1 MAIHQTPGQVQL
13 RLRLSAGWIHITTED
28 TEETRVE
35 IIPLNDDPATHEAA
49 AAVREDSQRRGD
61 GYEVTVETP
70 ERGHRF
76 FSFGRDP
83 KLGIEITA
91 PQGASVDASV
101 ASADVSGSGSFGDVD
116 VRSASGDVTFEQ
128 VAGVA
133 TIKTASGDARVSEA
147 AHGADMKTASGDV
160 VIGKV
165 GEQLRA
171 ALVSGDLEVSEMAGS
186 AHAGTVSGDIRI
198 KNASR
203 GDANLRTVSGD
214 MVFDVQPGCSV
225 WMDLKTLSG
234 TTSSE
239 LELGQAPA
247 TGKADIELRASSVSG
262 DIRVT
267 RGHERA
273 PAGF

>member
-1 MAIHQTPGQVQL
+1 MATHHTPGEVQL
-13 RLRLSAGWIHITTED
+13 RLRLSAGWINITAED
-28 TEETRVE
+28 TDETRVE
-35 IIPLNDDPATHEAA
+35 IIPLDDDPATHEAA
-49 AAVREDSQRRGD
+49 AAVREESQRRGD
-61 GYEVTVETP
+61 VYEVTVEAP

-147 AHGADMKTASGDV
+147 ARGADMKTASGDV